1 MTAANGK
8 KSEKYQRKAKTRK
21 TSVGVCQESCHR
33 NPVINIEKVEI
44 LPTHRLREFKRR
56 NLKQEVEMIQ
66 TSRLQDEVAVCQTFR
81 LQDEIE
87 KILTSRHQEAA
98 KERTL
103 TLHLQEE
110 NDEIQITHL
119 QELTRDKTPMLLR
132 LALVKDKTLTHL
144 HLDETEI
151 AQEDHETEKV
161 LQTAPDD
168 DQKAPRE
175 ESAHG
180 GHQRSKENPRVQIY
194 RHLGRHG

>member
-1 MTAANGK
+1 
-8 KSEKYQRKAKTRK
+8 
-21 TSVGVCQESCHR
+21 
-33 NPVINIEKVEI
+33 
-44 LPTHRLREFKRR
+44 
-56 NLKQEVEMIQ
+56 MIQ

-87 KILTSRHQEAA
+87 KIPTS
-98 KERTL
+98 
-103 TLHLQEE
+103 HLQEE

-119 QELTRDKTPMLLR
+119 QELARDKTPMLLR

-151 AQEDHETEKV
+151 AQEDHENEKV
-161 LQTAPDD
+161 LQAAPDD

-194 RHLGRHG
+194 RHLGRHGWQKL